1 VNASR
6 RPSRDAAHHSGLERL
21 AKPSP
26 WRTFTS
32 YSLPACL
39 AHSESGQLRR
49 IAQSL
54 ARPEAPR
61 SRRPSGGGG
70 IAEKGQ
76 LRTHAPQSTAQSAH
90 GRLKSEIGACD
101 AMALTIANDNFR
113 GRHLVLMRA
122 AKTTRASFLAS
133 DRRRAIRTNDMA
145 TRARQTSEKY
155 DPRVAFAAYDRE
167 QITALSVS
175 ATPLRWQQRSNRWRK
190 TKKITS
196 TAALRWNA

>member
-1 VNASR
+1 MNASR
-6 RPSRDAAHHSGLERL
+6 RPSRDAAHHSGLGRL

-61 SRRPSGGGG
+61 SRRPGGGGG

-133 DRRRAIRTNDMA
+133 DRRPAIRTKAWRRGHAKRVRNTTHVLFLPPM
-145 TRARQTSEKY
+145 TGNKSRPYRFRARHFDGS
-155 DPRVAFAAYDRE
+155 RG
-167 QITALSVS
+167 
-175 ATPLRWQQRSNRWRK
+175 ATDGERRK
-190 TKKITS
+190 
-196 TAALRWNA
+196 R